1 MTPIVYLGLG
11 TNLGDR
17 SANLKA
23 GVDSIS
29 SIATMITC
37 SSVYQTAPWGF
48 TDQPDFYNQVI
59 KIQSELPPLELLTKC
74 KASEQAI
81 GRQPSFRYGPR
92 LIDIDIL
99 LYGELTLETP
109 GLTIPHPRLI
119 ERAFMLVP
127 LLEITPDLVHPGTGV
142 AFNHYLNG
150 LDTSGVT
157 RLTEAS

>member
-1 MTPIVYLGLG
+1 MSPIVYLGLG

-29 SIATMITC
+29 ADAILLVC
-37 SSVYQTAPWGF
+37 SSVYQTTPWGF

-59 KIQSELPPLELLTKC
+59 KIESELPATDLLKKC
-74 KASEQAI
+74 KSIEQAI

-99 LYGELTLETP
+99 LYNEMILDTP
-109 GLTIPHPRLI
+109 DLTIPHPRLI
-119 ERAFMLVP
+119 ERSFMLVP

-142 AFNHYLNG
+142 AFSQYLNG
-150 LDTSGVT
+150 LETSGVT